1 MPNELRAALF
11 MLAAVSCFAFLDALA
26 KILVDPA
33 SPLDAS
39 LPVIQVV
46 WIRFV
51 SHGTILIGLL
61 ILWGELGRFKTRYP
75 VSQGFRTILMAG
87 TTFFNFQAIQYLQL
101 DQTVA
106 IFFATPFIVSLL
118 AGPILGEW
126 VGMRRLL
133 AIITGFIG
141 VLIVTS
147 PWDADM
153 HWAIIYSVA
162 ATLCLGVFN
171 ISTRWLTSKEGVNV
185 TFTYTVVGGFVL
197 LAWPALEAWVWPKDI
212 ISWVALLMTG
222 FFGGIG
228 HYFYTCA
235 HSLAPAPNIAP
246 YMYSQLLLMALFGF
260 IFFDDVPTVAT
271 LLGSSLI
278 IGSGIYLFNR
288 ELKKQKTAPKGD
300 A

>member
-1 MPNELRAALF
+1 MTTLDIAL
-11 MLAAVSCFAFLDALA
+11 
-26 KILVDPA
+26 
-33 SPLDAS
+33 
-39 LPVIQVV
+39 
-46 WIRFV
+46 
-51 SHGTILIGLL
+51 G
-61 ILWGELGRFKTRYP
+61 
-75 VSQGFRTILMAG
+75 
-87 TTFFNFQAIQYLQL
+87 
-101 DQTVA
+101 
-106 IFFATPFIVSLL
+106 
-118 AGPILGEW
+118 
-126 VGMRRLL
+126 
-133 AIITGFIG
+133 
-141 VLIVTS
+141 
-147 PWDADM
+147 
-153 HWAIIYSVA
+153 IIYSVA

-197 LAWPALEAWVWPKDI
+197 LAWPAVEAWVWPKDI

-288 ELKKQKTAPKGD
+288 EMKKQKTAPKGD